1 MTAAIDGLFAESP
14 EGDPHPGLL
23 FYCQHSLGIGHLM
36 RSFALCQALSAR
48 YRVRL
53 LCGGRIPQGI
63 VPPGGFEVIA
73 LPPIAA
79 NLDFSLVSHD
89 AAGDLEQT
97 FERRVELIVEQFRA
111 LRPAVV
117 VVELFPFGRKK
128 FSRELLP
135 LLEAA
140 REPPRPLVVCSLRD
154 LLVGRADQQEHDERA
169 SRIANAYFDALLVHA
184 DPRFA
189 RLEETFHPRSPLRIP
204 VLYTGYVV
212 RADADVIGCSEDRR
226 PVVVVSVG
234 SGAQGEALLT
244 AAARAQP
251 EILETT
257 GLTMRMIAGPHV
269 REDVWE
275 RLLVAA
281 TGQPG
286 LDLVRLVP
294 SLVPELRR
302 ARVSVS
308 HCGYNTILEVLRTG
322 VPALIVPA
330 IEEGDQE
337 RERARRLEKLGL
349 VHVLPRERLDP
360 QSLATEVRATLG
372 SPRGVFNLD
381 VDGARASVEILA
393 KLEAMFTP
401 AADRGV
407 IGGGR
412 RRDSSSQDPTHA
424 AGSPGRRRPPSS
436 APASSGRTRR

>member
-1 MTAAIDGLFAESP
+1 
-14 EGDPHPGLL
+14 
-23 FYCQHSLGIGHLM
+23 M

-48 YRVRL
+48 YRVQL
-53 LCGGRIPQGI
+53 LCGGRIPEGI
-63 VPPGGFEVIA
+63 SPPGSFDVIA

-89 AAGDLEQT
+89 ATLDLEQT
-97 FERRVELIVEQFRA
+97 FALRAELIVEQFRA

-117 VVELFPFGRKK
+117 AVELFPFGRKK

-154 LLVGRADQQEHDERA
+154 LLVGRADRQEHDERA
-169 SRIANAYFDALLVHA
+169 SQIANAYFDALLVHA

-212 RADADVIGCSEDRR
+212 RADTEVSGSSGDRR

-244 AAARAQP
+244 AAAGAQP

-275 RLLVAA
+275 RLQAA
-281 TGQPG
+281 SPGQPG
-286 LDLVRLVP
+286 LDLVRVVP
-294 SLVPELRR
+294 ALVPELQR

-337 RERARRLEKLGL
+337 RERAQRLQKLGL
-349 VHVLPRERLDP
+349 VRVLPRERLDP
-360 QSLATEVRATLG
+360 RSLAAEVREVLG
-372 SPRGVFNLD
+372 SPRGVFDLD
-381 VDGARASVEILA
+381 VDGARASVDILA
-393 KLEAMFTP
+393 RLERTLNA
-401 AADRGV
+401 
-407 IGGGR
+407 GGR
-412 RRDSSSQDPTHA
+412 PQGWSSEDPTHA
-424 AGSPGRRRPPSS
+424 ASSQDRRRPRSS
-436 APASSGRTRR
+436 APGSSGHRGR